1 MKIPETKIYRL
12 RPFTNLHVGSGETNF
27 GVVDNLIQRDATTGL
42 PCVHSSGL
50 KGAIKQLCDQQNLD
64 AKSLHAIF
72 GSDADVNKS
81 EDKRK
86 NPGSKAKQ
94 AESFFFSAQL
104 LAIPVR
110 SEKVPYVLATCPAVL
125 EQFLRTVE
133 DFNLTFGDKATI
145 ENFIKEQKS
154 EAKQAYC
161 LNPNLANSTLAASN
175 IAVNKIAKPEDY
187 QAIKTLFGI
196 ADDNLCLL
204 SNDDFL
210 ELCDDL
216 NLPVIARNALDDGES
231 KNLWYEQV
239 LPRESVL
246 YFPTLWTDIKHQEAV
261 EKVILHHPVQI
272 GGNASVGYGFT
283 RITSLL

>member
-1 MKIPETKIYRL
+1 MKIPKIYRL

-50 KGAIKQLCDQQNLD
+50 KGAIKQLCDQYNLD
-64 AKSLHAIF
+64 DTSLQAIF
-72 GSDADVNKS
+72 GSDADVNKPQ
-81 EDKRK
+81 DKRK
-86 NPGSKAKQ
+86 NPGSKAQQ

-104 LAIPVR
+104 LALPVR
-110 SEKVPYVLATCPAVL
+110 SEKVPYVLATCPKVL
-125 EQFLRTVE
+125 QQFLQTLA
-133 DFNLTFGDKATI
+133 DFNLPFEDKTSV
-145 ENFIKEQKS
+145 ENFINELKNEKG
-154 EAKQAYC
+154 QAYC
-161 LNPNLANSTLAASN
+161 LNSKLANSTLAASGIN
-175 IAVNKIAKPEDY
+175 INAIPNPQNY
-187 QAIKTLFGI
+187 QAVKTLFGI
-196 ADDNLCLL
+196 TDDNLCLL
-204 SNDDFL
+204 SDNDFQ

-239 LPRESVL
+239 LPRESLL
-246 YFPTLWTDIKHQEAV
+246 YFPALWTNLAHQSAV
-261 EKVILHHPVQI
+261 EDIILNNPVQI